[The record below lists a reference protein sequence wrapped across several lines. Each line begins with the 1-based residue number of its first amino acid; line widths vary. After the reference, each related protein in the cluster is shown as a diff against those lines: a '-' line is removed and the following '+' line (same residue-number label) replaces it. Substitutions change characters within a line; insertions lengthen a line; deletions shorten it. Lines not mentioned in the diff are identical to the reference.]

1 MEKTEKSMTELNIE
15 ANEKLELDKI
25 TEAGKELTPLHGPG
39 YVGLSNLGNSCYI
52 NSVLQV
58 RLPPPPPILDTS
70 APSRPRS
77 APLLAPP
84 LVPPEWT
91 EERLTPP
98 LASLSPLQVLAAVPE
113 FGSYCAAAPQIFRSA
128 PSDPTQDAVTQLAK
142 VAEGLLTARYA
153 ADHHHRP
160 IHRHRPFSAAAII
173 TTTARCPA

>member
-1 MEKTEKSMTELNIE
+1 MTELNIE

-25 TEAGKELTPLHGPG
+25 TEAGKDLKPLNGAG
-39 YVGLSNLGNSCYI
+39 YVGLKNLGNSCYI

-58 RLPPPPPILDTS
+58 RLPPPSPYSRHLGTLSTSVRTS
-70 APSRPRS
+70 ACTSSCTAGVDGGAADS
-77 APLLAPP
+77 APRLA
-84 LVPPEWT
+84 
-91 EERLTPP
+91 
-98 LASLSPLQVLAAVPE
+98 LSPLQVLAAVPE